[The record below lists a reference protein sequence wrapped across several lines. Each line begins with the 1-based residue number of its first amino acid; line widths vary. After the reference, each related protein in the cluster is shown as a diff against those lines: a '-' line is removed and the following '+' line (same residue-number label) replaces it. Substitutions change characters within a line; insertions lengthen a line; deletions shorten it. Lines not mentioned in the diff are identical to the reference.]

1 MPRLDAVTLKQL
13 RALAAI
19 HVHGSVTAAAAA
31 LNVTPPA
38 VSSQLRALEA
48 NMEAELVRR
57 GPDAPAALTPAGLE
71 VLAAVEHVEATLANC
86 ARRVEAA
93 AAGRTGTVVF
103 GVVSTGKYFAPGL
116 IRRLRDAHPELHVSL
131 RIGNRG
137 AIVSAL
143 ERREIDLAL
152 MGRSPASPKV
162 EGDALGPHP
171 HVIVAPPDHPLA
183 NRAQVGADELF
194 AETFLVRE
202 PGSGTRILMTRYLD
216 RLGGGRPWR
225 ADEMGTNETIKQAV
239 MAGLGV
245 AFISAHTVTAE
256 LETGRLVAL
265 RAPGLPV
272 MREWRLIRRAD
283 AALTP
288 AAARFRALVLELGG
302 SFIPPWPPKPS
313 EPFAP

>member
-1 MPRLDAVTLKQL
+1 MARIDAVTLKQL

-19 HVHGSVTAAAAA
+19 EAHGSVTAAAAA

-48 NMEAELVRR
+48 NLEAELVRR
-57 GPDAPAALTPAGLE
+57 GPDAPAALTPAGRE
-71 VLAAVEHVEATLANC
+71 VLAAIEHVEATLENC
-86 ARRVEAA
+86 VRRVEAA
-93 AAGRTGTVVF
+93 AQGRTGQVTF

-137 AIVSAL
+137 AIVAAL

-152 MGRSPASPKV
+152 MGRPPASPPV
-162 EGDALGPHP
+162 EADVLGPHP
-171 HVIVAPPDHPLA
+171 HVIIAPPEHPLA
-183 NRAQVGADELF
+183 LREAVAAEDLL
-194 AETFLVRE
+194 AETFLMRE
-202 PGSGTRILMTRYLD
+202 PGSGTRILTTRYLD

-239 MAGLGV
+239 IAGLGV

-256 LETGRLVAL
+256 LETGRLAAL

-272 MREWRLIRRAD
+272 VRDWQLIRRAD
-283 AALTP
+283 MALTP
-288 AAARFRALVLELGG
+288 AAERFRALVLALEGA
-302 SFIPPWPPKPS
+302 FIPPWPPRPS
-313 EPFAP
+313 EPVAP